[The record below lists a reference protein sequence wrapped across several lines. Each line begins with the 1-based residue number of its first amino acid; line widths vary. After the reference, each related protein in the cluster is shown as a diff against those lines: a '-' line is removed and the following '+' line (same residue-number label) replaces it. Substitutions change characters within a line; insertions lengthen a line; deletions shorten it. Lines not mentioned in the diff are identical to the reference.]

1 MSAKPTNIGSNLS
14 KIDAH
19 VITVEEYDEIPE
31 LTDAFFEQADQYQGG
46 ELIRRGRP
54 KLEQPKLAIT
64 VRYDAEVIEAFKATG
79 RGWQTRMND
88 ALKEWLHEHSVA

>member
-1 MSAKPTNIGSNLS
+1 MSAKLTNITSNLS
-14 KIDAH
+14 KIDSH
-19 VITVEEYDEIPE
+19 LITAEEYDEIPE
-31 LTDAFFEQADQYQGG
+31 LTDAFFEQADQYRGG

-54 KLEQPKLAIT
+54 KLEQPKLAFT

-88 ALKEWLHEHSVA
+88 ALKQWLREHSAA

>member
-1 MSAKPTNIGSNLS
+1 MSAKLTNITSNLS
-14 KIDAH
+14 KIDSH
-19 VITVEEYDEIPE
+19 LITAEEYDEIPK
-31 LTDAFFEQADQYQGG
+31 LTNTFFEQADQYRGG

-88 ALKEWLHEHSVA
+88 ALKQWLREHSAA